1 MLNTNQSHKK
11 KSWKYAVILPFL
23 IAFTLLFQIETVA
36 QEKEKKTDE
45 VTTYAVSSSY
55 SSIVTKNTTD
65 QEIKEL
71 EKSFSDEKQKLK
83 ISNIKRNSN
92 GEIIAIKLEFDFGK
106 SYNRVME
113 RKSDKGINNIKIYI
127 NSDEDDDL
135 AYGFEDVDDVTIEV
149 DEIDSLVKDITK
161 SKIWS
166 LNSMKKNGKEVVLIV
181 NGKVKAPKEKVEISF
196 NEELGE
202 MKEIS
207 SAEFEKKYNQKASK
221 NKLYYEV
228 ETVKVKTV
236 SGSWNDVVT
245 KNKVAVDKIEGLE
258 KISESYE
265 SGNKLYIINGK
276 EYLQSEISKMKELLQ
291 SNPSKQTSISFD
303 LDGSIISLDKEEG
316 FKRYG
321 EKGKDGVLI
330 FEGNTTFIS
339 VDENEPKQKRKTI
352 SSGSWDDVE
361 KELEK
366 ETKKELELKAQE
378 NSKLSKAE
386 IEERMK
392 QRNKRIEERNKL
404 LEERKK
410 KMEERKKELQ
420 KNQ

>member
-1 MLNTNQSHKK
+1 MLNTNQSHQK

-161 SKIWS
+161 SKTWS

-366 ETKKELELKAQE
+366 ETKK
-378 NSKLSKAE
+378 NLS
-386 IEERMK
+386 
-392 QRNKRIEERNKL
+392 
-404 LEERKK
+404 
-410 KMEERKKELQ
+410 
-420 KNQ
+420 